1 MKKKFLL
8 NNIIIILIT
17 LILVTPAKTFATTTP
32 LWRTILNNLRNEWRT
47 DDEIREKIENL
58 WYDASEYLWKRES
71 NINNSSSQT
80 KKLETTEAWRK
91 IINNLRNKG
100 RTDNEIRKEI
110 EKLWYDASWYFWNN
124 STYKDNN
131 LTIKI
136 SNKSPSTDERIKL
149 TIDIDKKYTWKITF
163 SKLQYYNQTS
173 EKRINIDSSS
183 DKYISDYCDDLDKGY
198 IRLDSTDKWN
208 ITISNFIK
216 FTKSGKYRIYA
227 KDSDWNEDYVQITIK
242 SDDKE
247 DKNSENSKLTL
258 STSITNFSIN
268 EPIDL
273 TIKSDDYVGKLS
285 LYAKYRDLT
294 SDYRITLNNTSTEY
308 IWDYSNT
315 WEDWFYKM
323 TSNDDGKKILYNLI
337 EFKKAWTY
345 RIYAEDKDW
354 YTNFVQIYVNSNDNI
369 NANNS
374 SKDNYSNNSSEN
386 DEIERL
392 LKELLDTWNTN
403 SSTQNDIER
412 NKKNIKST
420 NEEIYISRSCKQYK
434 IEYNESLWV
443 FTSPNLKK
451 NEYFINKEY
460 LKRYIDSKN
469 PQKENCPNNSWW
481 ISTSYNDKSESSN
494 SYIAPN
500 WKVYFISKENWY
512 FTSNELNNKKN
523 FNSIS
528 TLKYFIR
535 DRNPLIWMSI

>member
-1 MKKKFLL
+1 MRIFLKNTL
-8 NNIIIILIT
+8 IILT
-17 LILVTPAKTFATTTP
+17 SLSLVSSFETFASTTP
-32 LWRTILNNLRNEWRT
+32 LWWTILNNLRNEWRT
-47 DDEIREKIENL
+47 DDEIRKEIEDL
-58 WYDASEYLWKRES
+58 WYDANEYLWKRES
-71 NINNSSSQT
+71 NINNSSSQS

-91 IINNLRNKG
+91 IINNLRSKG

-149 TIDIDKKYTWKITF
+149 IIDIDKKYTWKITF

-173 EKRINIDSSS
+173 EKRINIDPSS

-198 IRLDSTDKWN
+198 IRLDSSDKWN
-208 ITISNFIK
+208 ISISNFIK

-227 KDSDWNEDYVQITIK
+227 KDSDWNEDYVQISIK

-247 DKNSENSKLTL
+247 DNNSENSKLTL

-273 TIKSDDYVGKLS
+273 TIKSDDYVGILS

-308 IWDYSNT
+308 IWNYSNT

-323 TSNDDGKKILYNLI
+323 TSDDDGKKTLYNLV
-337 EFKKAWTY
+337 EFKKSGAY

-354 YTNFVQIYVNSNDNI
+354 YNNFVQIYINSSNNKNSNNI
-369 NANNS
+369 NNINHNNS
-374 SKDNYSNNSSEN
+374 ESYND
-386 DEIERL
+386 DEIEKLIKNL
-392 LKELLDTWNTN
+392 LNTWNNTT
-403 SSTQNDIER
+403 TQNNVER
-412 NKKNIKST
+412 NKENIEDSE
-420 NEEIYISRSCKQYK
+420 EEIYITRNCKQYK
-434 IEYNESLWV
+434 IQYNKSLWV

-451 NEYFINKEY
+451 AEYFINKEY

-469 PQKENCPNNSWW
+469 PQKENCPKNSWW
-481 ISTSYNDKSESSN
+481 IYSSYMDKSESSN
-494 SYIAPN
+494 NYIAPN
-500 WKVYFISKENWY
+500 WKVYFISQQNWY
-512 FTSNELNNKKN
+512 FTSNELNNKKD
-523 FNSIS
+523 FNTIS
-528 TLKYFIR
+528 ALIYFIR
-535 DRNPLIWMSI
+535 DRNPLIWMTTI